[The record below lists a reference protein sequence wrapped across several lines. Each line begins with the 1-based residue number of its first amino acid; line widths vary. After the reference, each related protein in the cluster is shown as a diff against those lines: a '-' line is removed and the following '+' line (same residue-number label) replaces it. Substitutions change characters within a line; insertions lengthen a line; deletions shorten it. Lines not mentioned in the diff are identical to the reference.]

1 MALTP
6 NNLFDTV
13 RDIIQDTGK
22 VRWSDNELLRYLN
35 DGRRDI
41 AVVRPDLY
49 SETTNLTLVAGT
61 RQSVPT
67 DGTRLMDVVRNVT
80 AADVV
85 GRAVRIVERE
95 VLDAQSPDWH
105 TEPAS
110 TVIKHFMYD
119 EREPKTF
126 YVYPPATA
134 GHKLTIVY
142 SKAPTEITS
151 GDLNSTSVLA
161 REDIFVG
168 ALTDYLAYRC
178 FSKDAEFAGNSQRAV
193 MHYQAFAN
201 IIGIGN
207 KKRFTNSPN
216 LNNIGGAVPRAATV
230 EAGG

>member
-49 SETTNLTLVAGT
+49 SETTNLALVAGT
-61 RQSVPT
+61 RQSVPS
-67 DGTRLMDVVRNVT
+67 DGTRLIDAVRNVT

-151 GDLNSTSVLA
+151 LDLDSTSVLA